1 MPVFRIHTS
10 DACRSDPDPKRIK
23 IRKIQ
28 KHVDPVD
35 PDLDSFQDP
44 DHCGMKFVSGKLFL
58 TSRKNDLGCS
68 FRIPDP
74 DPDIFPS
81 PDYPVT
87 GSGSATLGIGHLHNL
102 SSRSDLDFKF
112 LTYS

>member
-1 MPVFRIHTS
+1 MHAAVIRIRNES
-10 DACRSDPDPKRIK
+10 RSGRSKNM
-23 IRKIQ
+23 
-28 KHVDPVD
+28 
-35 PDLDSFQDP
+35 FQDP